1 MNTIFGVSST
11 TASNT
16 KLKNGYTLFD
26 WVMRQKGIPAFW
38 FRTIS
43 GEGAVTQE
51 EINYLKEND
60 CKPAFMIK
68 NLTSE
73 QLASSDGTD
82 DGIKIAEIAKNL
94 GIPQNKNIALI
105 VEIRADQNVS
115 HSWMCSFAEAIVS
128 EGYIPG
134 FIGNTDSSVNFN
146 FDRQCSRYVQ
156 ATGNTDYYHAVYGAT
171 EPKYIGE
178 PEEWTPYCPSALQPE
193 DIQLWVTETIEFDN
207 IKCDVIYA
215 HDMSVLNNMWGD
227 DEI

>member
-11 TASNT
+11 TASNK

-43 GEGAVTQE
+43 GEGAITQE

-60 CKPAFMIK
+60 CKPAFIIK
-68 NLTSE
+68 DLTSE
-73 QLASSDGTD
+73 QLTSSDGTD
-82 DGIKIAEIAKNL
+82 YGIKIAEIAKNL

-105 VEIRADQNVS
+105 VEIRPDQNIN
-115 HSWMCSFAEAIVS
+115 HNWMCSFAEAIVS

-156 ATGNTDYYHAVYGAT
+156 VTENTDYYHAVFGAT
-171 EPKYIGE
+171 EPKCASE
-178 PEEWTPYCPSALQPE
+178 PEEWTPYCPSALQPG
-193 DIQLWVTETIEFDN
+193 DIQLWITGTIELDN

-215 HDMSVLNNMWGD
+215 RDMLVLNNMWGD